1 MKLPKKPFLVVLAI
15 MMMLTFAG
23 CTSGSGNAGQENQG
37 SKENEG
43 KVATESKGTASD
55 KPKVLRLATMSAD
68 TFNQH
73 TSNSAETSDM
83 MKYIYGNLLE
93 IIYDEPT
100 DNIKFV
106 GNHAVDLPTTT
117 DNKVWTFKLKEG
129 LKWTDGTPINAK
141 TYEYSYKMLLDP
153 KLANKNSYVLFDDIP
168 IVNANKYFKGEAKW
182 EDVGIK
188 AKDDT
193 TLEITLESE
202 LPEIDIYSN
211 FTATA
216 NPPTSPVHEKLY
228 ESGMKPDRSETTYG
242 TTVEQ
247 VPSSGT
253 YRLTEWVR
261 DQHHTFEKNP
271 DAPLAAI
278 YKPDR
283 IETRVVTESS
293 TRVQLWEKGEIDSV
307 SISGEQFDKY
317 GEDPRVVYTEA
328 DGVWG
333 FYINSESDSN
343 PILKNND
350 FRKAL
355 YYGLDRDKITKG
367 IFKTFKSAPYYISTI
382 CIVGDYTEGKR
393 YRDSEEGK
401 LAVAPGTGYEPDKA
415 KEYFEKA
422 YQANGSK
429 KITIEITYFD
439 AQETMKRTAEVT
451 QEMYENLFG
460 KDKLAI
466 KLRAMPPRSA
476 YDAYKEGK
484 YELGIGSMT
493 QNAFNPWS
501 SLKVWTKDF
510 PNRNHRFSSDAFD
523 ALQKRTTTG
532 DLLLKPEE
540 RLKALGEME
549 KMLADYVP
557 QIPVFQNNNAVIY
570 LDRIHL
576 ATKGK
581 YFPEVR
587 FAILQ
592 ADIVD

>member
-23 CTSGSGNAGQENQG
+23 CTSGSGNAGQEGQG
-37 SKENEG
+37 NKENDG
-43 KVATESKGTASD
+43 KAASEQKEPASD
-55 KPKVLRLATMSAD
+55 KPKVLRIATLGAD

-73 TSNSAETSDM
+73 TSENATNSDM
-83 MKYIYGNLLE
+83 MEYIYGNLLE
-93 IIYDEPT
+93 LIYDEAI

-117 DNKVWTFKLKEG
+117 DHKVWTFKLKEG
-129 LKWTDGTPINAK
+129 MKWTDGTPITAK

-153 KLANKNSYVLFDDIP
+153 KLANRNAFVLFNNIP
-168 IVNANKYFKGEAKW
+168 VVSANKYFKGEAKW

-202 LPEIDIYSN
+202 MPDIDILTLFAGGGS
-211 FTATA
+211 
-216 NPPTSPVHEKLY
+216 TSPVHEKLY
-228 ESGMKPDRSETTYG
+228 EGGMKPDHSGTTYG
-242 TTVEQ
+242 TTLEQ

-271 DAPLAAI
+271 DSPLATV

-283 IETRVVTESS
+283 IETRVVSEVS

-307 SISGEQFDKY
+307 TISGDQFDKY

-328 DGVWG
+328 EGVWG
-333 FYINSESDSN
+333 FFVNSTSDSN

-355 YYGLDRDKITKG
+355 YYGIDRDKITKG
-367 IFKTFKSAPYYISTI
+367 IFKTYKSAPYYVSSI
-382 CIVGDYTEGKR
+382 CMVGDYTEGKR
-393 YRDSEEGK
+393 YRDSEEAK
-401 LAVAPGTGYEPDKA
+401 LAVPPGSGYEPDKA
-415 KEYFEKA
+415 KEFFEKA
-422 YQANGSK
+422 YKANGNK
-429 KITIEITYFD
+429 KITVEITYFD
-439 AQETMKRTAEVT
+439 SQETMKRTAEVT
-451 QEMYENLFG
+451 QEIYENLFG
-460 KDKLAI
+460 KDKLTI
-466 KLRAMPPRSA
+466 KLRAMPPMSA

-484 YELGIGSMT
+484 FDLGIGSMT

-501 SLKVWTKDF
+501 SMKVWRKDF
-510 PNRNHRFSSDAFD
+510 PNRSNRFDSDAFE
-523 ALQKRTTTG
+523 ALQERTSIG

-557 QIPVFQNNNAVIY
+557 QIPIFQNNNAVIY
-570 LDRIHL
+570 QDRIHL

-581 YFPEVR
+581 YFPGVK

>member
-23 CTSGSGNAGQENQG
+23 CTSGSGNAGQESQG

-43 KVATESKGTASD
+43 KVTTEQRGAASD
-55 KPKVLRLATMSAD
+55 KPKVLRLSTMSAD

-73 TSNSAETSDM
+73 TYNSAETADM

-93 IIYDEPT
+93 IIYDEPS

-106 GNHAVDLPTTT
+106 GNHAVDLPTST
-117 DNKVWTFKLKEG
+117 DNTVWTFKLKDG

-153 KLANKNSYVLFDDIP
+153 KLANKNSYILFDDIP

-188 AKDDT
+188 VKDDT
-193 TLEITLESE
+193 TLEITLESKM
-202 LPEIDIYSN
+202 PEIDIYGA
-211 FTATA
+211 FA
-216 NPPTSPVHEKLY
+216 NGGATSPVNEKLY
-228 ESGMKPDRSETTYG
+228 EGGMKADRTETTYG

-271 DAPLAAI
+271 DSPLAAI

-293 TRVQLWEKGEIDSV
+293 TRVQLWEKGEIDFV

-317 GEDPRVVYTEA
+317 GEDPRVAYTEA
-328 DGVWG
+328 NGVWG
-333 FYINSESDSN
+333 FYVNSESDSN

-355 YYGLDRDKITKG
+355 YYGIDRDKIAKG
-367 IFKTFKSAPYYISTI
+367 IFKTFKPAPYYISTI

-393 YRDSEEGK
+393 YRDSEEAK
-401 LAVAPGTGYEPDKA
+401 LAVVPGTGYDPDKA

-422 YQANGSK
+422 YQANGGK

-439 AQETMKRTAEVT
+439 AQEEMKRTAEVT
-451 QEMYENLFG
+451 QEAYENLFG
-460 KDKLAI
+460 KDKLTV
-466 KLRAMPPRSA
+466 KLRGMPPRSA

-493 QNAFNPWS
+493 QNPFNPWGS
-501 SLKVWTKDF
+501 MKVWTKDF

-549 KMLADYVP
+549 KMIADYVP
-557 QIPVFQNNNAVIY
+557 QIPLFQNNNARIF
-570 LDRIHL
+570 LDRVHL

-581 YFPEVR
+581 YFPEVG